1 MLPKLDFNVVDVDST
16 RYRRTHPVP
25 VAETESK
32 LRSLYGAWKV
42 LFCSSGMEALNTAVS
57 LIQPRTV
64 IVDDETYFEFRHNLQ
79 YLAGMGG
86 FTFVQIPDLNDL
98 ADLEQVL
105 KYAWPPV
112 MVCGDSPTTF
122 GRWKNVPEISALAHR
137 YGAYVMMDNSI
148 VSLYYSTPIAEG
160 ADLCAESYTKYVT
173 GQGDTFAG
181 GLALAESMRWLL
193 DKPVPVPTPGVD
205 SVMWIVSRRGN
216 IANPLSAYNVSKG
229 LETLEVRMQRHT
241 DSAAM
246 IFRALQKYSLPVLYS
261 GKGGLITL
269 LGIKPDFC
277 SRMKHFVLAGTF
289 GCSFSN
295 ADFFR
300 SDANYKAGICTRL
313 SIGLED
319 PDLLLADIIQ
329 ALNLTPR
336 QSVL

>member
-1 MLPKLDFNVVDVDST
+1 MLPKLDFNVVDISST

-25 VAETESK
+25 VAETADK
-32 LRSLYGAWKV
+32 LCSLYRAWRV

-64 IVDDETYFEFRHNLQ
+64 IVDDETYFEFRHSMQ
-79 YLAGMGG
+79 YSANMGG
-86 FTFVQIPDLNDL
+86 FTFIQIPDLNDL
-98 ADLEQVL
+98 ASLEQAL
-105 KYAWPPV
+105 KTARSPV
-112 MVCGDSPTTF
+112 MVCGDNPTTF
-122 GRWKNVPEISALAHR
+122 GRWKNVPGISALAHR
-137 YGAYVMMDNSI
+137 YGAYVMIDNSI
-148 VSLYYSTPIAEG
+148 VSLYYSNPLAEG

-193 DKPVPVPTPGVD
+193 DKQVPVPTPGID

-229 LETLEVRMQRHT
+229 LETLDVRMQRHT
-241 DSAAM
+241 ESAAM
-246 IFRALQKYSLPVLYS
+246 IFKALQKYSLPVLYS

-277 SRMKHFVLAGTF
+277 SRLKRFVLAGTF
-289 GCSFSN
+289 GCSYSN

-300 SDANYKAGICTRL
+300 SDSNYKAGICTRL

-319 PDLLLADIIQ
+319 PDLLLEDILQ
-329 ALNLTPR
+329 ALNLDSR
-336 QSVL
+336 YSVL